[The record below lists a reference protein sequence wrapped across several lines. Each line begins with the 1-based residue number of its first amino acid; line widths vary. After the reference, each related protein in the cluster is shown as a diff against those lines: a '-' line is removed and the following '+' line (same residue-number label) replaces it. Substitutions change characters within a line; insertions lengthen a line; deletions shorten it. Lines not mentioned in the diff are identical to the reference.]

1 MKRIA
6 ILMLGLALCYIPLVQ
21 AEGGYLGAMI
31 AQVSAAEDDFDIETG
46 NLGIVVGNVMDSG
59 FGIDG
64 SFGIEGFFLVTVAED
79 ENSDLDAD
87 VSTEGYGILGFYRTP
102 GDFYVTA
109 KAGWAIVSADIDFN
123 DGGRSSDSQSGLAYG
138 LGVGASIGGGDLEL
152 TYMVLPEF
160 DTFDGADVDI
170 EIDTISL
177 SYLWYF

>member
-1 MKRIA
+1 
-6 ILMLGLALCYIPLVQ
+6 MLGLALCYIPLVQ
-21 AEGGYLGAMI
+21 AEGGYLGAMV
-31 AQVSAAEDDFDIETG
+31 AQVSAEGDDFDIETG
-46 NLGIVVGNVMDSG
+46 NLGIVVGNVVDNG
-59 FGIDG
+59 FGIKG
-64 SFGIEGFFLVTVAED
+64 SVGVEAFFLVTAAED

-123 DGGRSSDSQSGLAYG
+123 GGGSSDDSQTGLAYG

-152 TYMVLPEF
+152 NYTVLPEI
-160 DTFDGADVDI
+160 DSFDGADVDV